1 VSDVAPVPG
10 NPPLI
15 REATEAN
22 MPDLRL
28 LSTEHDLV
36 VRSRDEHGLRVVSVS
51 GEADLQT
58 EHRLSRALRD
68 VVPGPGGAIVL
79 DLTGLTFCSAYAMG
93 VLVDMVGSI
102 VHRGFDVAVVGLPAI
117 TARVWLLTDV
127 PIPTQ
132 YASVDQAISAMSA
145 RLERAVNQAD
155 SEQST
160 ARLLAELDGLRRALA
175 TRAIIEQAKGMLMER
190 LTCTS
195 EEAFN
200 LIVLQSQRSGRK
212 LHDIAAGYLR
222 STPETPA
229 IPASLPLAG
238 FPVHSGTVREPP
250 DPESAA

>member
-1 VSDVAPVPG
+1 
-10 NPPLI
+10 
-15 REATEAN
+15 

-28 LSTEHDLV
+28 LSADHDLV
-36 VRSRDEHGLRVVSVS
+36 VRSQDEQGLRVVSVS

-68 VVPGPGGAIVL
+68 VVPGPGGGLVL

-93 VLVDMVGSI
+93 VLVDMVGSTA
-102 VHRGFDVAVVGLPAI
+102 HRGFDVSVVGLPAI

-132 YASVDQAISAMSA
+132 YATVEQAVSSMSSRLK
-145 RLERAVNQAD
+145 RLENHTD
-155 SEQST
+155 SEHST

-200 LIVLQSQRSGRK
+200 LIVLQAQRSGRK

-229 IPASLPLAG
+229 IQTSLPLAS
-238 FPVHSGTVREPP
+238 FPVRGGTVPEPP